1 MLFCIDQFIHF
12 LIISC
17 CSFYILFKDI
27 FNVHI
32 LVILLAVLV
41 LIKPVSIFITLFFKS
56 IFKNEKD
63 RHEIKNWQIHRIFR
77 KVHNIFTVS
86 F

>member
-1 MLFCIDQFIHF
+1 L
-12 LIISC
+12 LL
-17 CSFYILFKDI
+17 FYILFKDI

-63 RHEIKNWQIHRIFR
+63 RYEIKIG
-77 KVHNIFTVS
+77 
-86 F
+86 